1 MMEDMELDMALSDEQ
16 AEYFK
21 DTDIIDD
28 NHNPKLCY
36 HGTKSEL
43 HNEIDEAR
51 FGSQAGSG
59 FGPFIYCSDREDI
72 ARDYAGGTDNQVM
85 AVYLDIRKPL
95 NLYDCNTIS
104 FEQYAAILK
113 KVDPKALLGKALKK
127 DICYKEKNRSYP
139 PKEGCGIPP
148 RVEIDYKPPKVKP
161 LEHLPVIGNS
171 KAEERAVYDILYEKR
186 DLVRD
191 VLMLQALYEAMK
203 EVKPDLSPLDWNHA
217 VTDVTGYDGFIRGD
231 TSEIG
236 AFFPEQIK
244 AVNNRNPQR
253 DNGIFD
259 DASIKSLAD
268 LKREQAERIAAR
280 QRDRE
285 NEPEREI
292 YHERKPA
299 RPYDEYER

>member
-1 MMEDMELDMALSDEQ
+1 M
-16 AEYFK
+16 
-21 DTDIIDD
+21 
-28 NHNPKLCY
+28 
-36 HGTKSEL
+36 
-43 HNEIDEAR
+43 
-51 FGSQAGSG
+51 
-59 FGPFIYCSDREDI
+59 
-72 ARDYAGGTDNQVM
+72 
-85 AVYLDIRKPL
+85 
-95 NLYDCNTIS
+95 
-104 FEQYAAILK
+104 
-113 KVDPKALLGKALKK
+113 
-127 DICYKEKNRSYP
+127 
-139 PKEGCGIPP
+139 
-148 RVEIDYKPPKVKP
+148 KP

-259 DASIKSLAD
+259 DAPIKSLAD

-299 RPYDEYER
+299 RPYNEYER

>member
-1 MMEDMELDMALSDEQ
+1 
-16 AEYFK
+16 
-21 DTDIIDD
+21 
-28 NHNPKLCY
+28 
-36 HGTKSEL
+36 
-43 HNEIDEAR
+43 
-51 FGSQAGSG
+51 
-59 FGPFIYCSDREDI
+59 
-72 ARDYAGGTDNQVM
+72 M

-113 KVDPKALLGKALKK
+113 KVDPEALLGKALKK

-139 PKEGCGIPP
+139 PKDGCGIPP
-148 RVEIDYKPPKVKP
+148 RVKIDYKPPKVKP

-191 VLMLQALYEAMK
+191 VLMLQVLYEAMK

-244 AVNNRNPQR
+244 AVNNRKNFTLHSSIIVTCFQLSAISYRTNPALPIPYPVEVVLARGQPAIR
-253 DNGIFD
+253 R
-259 DASIKSLAD
+259 ASIFNARTRYTD
-268 LKREQAERIAAR
+268 ERVSVRGRFHA
-280 QRDRE
+280 
-285 NEPEREI
+285 
-292 YHERKPA
+292 PA
-299 RPYDEYER
+299 RFHGHAAALQFVLPVPFSGQLKT